1 MGFVRWREEETYDCD
16 SEQTSAGGLPCIFL
30 TGNYDC
36 RSLKLF
42 CRVTMSRDRHLN
54 EHASAEDRRQ
64 GKSQLAKET
73 INTRDHIIHIKVS
86 TVHLLGIRLEY
97 RACSLS
103 IKTGACPD
111 QSPMSTAR
119 G

>member
-30 TGNYDC
+30 TENYDC

-54 EHASAEDRRQ
+54 EHASAEELSSRHEPTREGNYQHKRPQNSHQ
-64 GKSQLAKET
+64 G
-73 INTRDHIIHIKVS
+73 
-86 TVHLLGIRLEY
+86 
-97 RACSLS
+97 
-103 IKTGACPD
+103 
-111 QSPMSTAR
+111 
-119 G
+119 